1 MNFCSQCGYRVHQE
15 IPDGDDRLR
24 DVCSSCGTIHYSN
37 PIIVAGTLPV
47 CGSRVLLCKR
57 AIEPGYGLWTL
68 PAGFMENGE
77 TTVEAALRETRE
89 EAGAL
94 VKNVMLY
101 TVLDIPRFNNVYMIF
116 RSELEGDHFAA
127 GVESLEVALFSENEI
142 PWDQIAFETVRRT
155 LSLFFEDRVTGLFPL
170 HQDVIR

>member
-1 MNFCSQCGYRVHQE
+1 MNFCSQCGHRVHQA
-15 IPDGDDRLR
+15 IPEGDDRLR
-24 DVCSSCGTIHYSN
+24 DICSSCGTIHYSN
-37 PIIVAGTLPV
+37 PVIVAGTLPV
-47 CGSRVLLCKR
+47 QGSHVLLCQR

-89 EAGAL
+89 EAGA
-94 VKNVMLY
+94 VVRHAELY

-116 RSELEGDHFAA
+116 RSELDGGFSA
-127 GVESLEVALFSENEI
+127 GIESLQVALFEEDEI

-155 LSLFFEDRVTGLFPL
+155 LKLFFEDRTRGHFPL
-170 HQDVIR
+170 HQGVIS

>member
-1 MNFCSQCGYRVHQE
+1 MNFCSQCGHRIQRI
-15 IPDGDDRLR
+15 IPEGDDRLR
-24 DVCSSCGTIHYSN
+24 DVCPSCGTIHYSN
-37 PIIVAGTLPV
+37 PVIVAGTLPV
-47 CGSRVLLCKR
+47 HGSRVLLCQR

-94 VKNVMLY
+94 VQHAVLY

-116 RSELEGDHFAA
+116 RSEFDGEFSA
-127 GVESLEVALFSENEI
+127 GIESLQVALFEEEEI

-155 LSLFFEDRVTGLFPL
+155 LKLFFADRKQGHFPL
-170 HQDVIR
+170 HQGAIR

>member
-1 MNFCSQCGYRVHQE
+1 MNFCSQCGHRVHQA
-15 IPDGDDRLR
+15 IPEGDDRLR
-24 DVCSSCGTIHYSN
+24 DICSSCGTIHYSN

-47 CGSRVLLCKR
+47 RGSRVLLCKR

-94 VKNVMLY
+94 VNDATLY

-116 RSELEGDHFAA
+116 RSELESDFTA
-127 GVESLEVALFSENEI
+127 GVESLEVALFEEDDI

-155 LSLFFEDRVTGLFPL
+155 LLLFFKDRITGHFPL

>member
-1 MNFCSQCGYRVHQE
+1 MNFCSQCGHPVHQA

-24 DVCSSCGTIHYSN
+24 DVCSFCGTIHYSN
-37 PIIVAGTLPV
+37 PVIVAGTLPV
-47 CGSRVLLCKR
+47 QGSRVLLCQR

-89 EAGAL
+89 EAGAQ
-94 VKNVMLY
+94 VQNAMLY

-116 RSELEGDHFAA
+116 RSELEGDFSA
-127 GVESLEVALFSENEI
+127 GIESLDVALFDEKDI

-155 LSLFFEDRVTGLFPL
+155 LKLFFEDRVRGHFPL